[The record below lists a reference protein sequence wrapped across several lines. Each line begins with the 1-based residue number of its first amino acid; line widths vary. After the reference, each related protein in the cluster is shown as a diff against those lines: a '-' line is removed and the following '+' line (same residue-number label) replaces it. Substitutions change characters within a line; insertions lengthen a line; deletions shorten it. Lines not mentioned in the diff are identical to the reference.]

1 MKTTTIAAISTA
13 LSPSG
18 IGIVR
23 MSGDEAFSIIEKVF
37 QQHDKQFFVGNVDSH
52 TVHHGMI
59 VYNGEII
66 DEVLVLILK
75 SPHTFTTED
84 TVEINCHGGVYVVK
98 RVLECLLISGARI
111 AEPGEFTKRA
121 FLNGRLDLMQAESV
135 IDLIHSS
142 NEFARKSSIS
152 QLNGVVSKQIKQIR
166 QEVLHQV
173 AFIESALDDP
183 EHISLEGYPEELDK
197 KIKTMKISLNELVK
211 NSDNGRILKEGIQ
224 TVIIGK
230 PNVGKSSLLNILMG
244 QDRAIVTD
252 IAGTTRD
259 VLEEQISLDGITLNI
274 VDTAGIRE
282 TSDLIEQIG
291 VKKSKA
297 YMAEADL
304 IIYIIDGSISLDE
317 NDHEIIS
324 MIRDKKVIV
333 LVNKSDLNQA
343 VQIGSLYEIM
353 DFPIISVSVKH
364 MEGLKE
370 LEQKIKDLFF
380 NGEITCNTENVITNL
395 RQKESLIHA
404 YDSLLQVEVSIEN
417 QMPEDFFSIDLVS
430 ACDSLGEITGESVGE
445 DLVNEI
451 FSKFCMGK

>member
-1 MKTTTIAAISTA
+1 MITETIAAISTA

-23 MSGDEAFSIIEKVF
+23 MSGEEAFSIIEKVF
-37 QQHDKQFFVGNVDSH
+37 KHNNNPFIVGNVDSH
-52 TVHHGMI
+52 TVHHGVI
-59 VYNGEII
+59 VDNLEII
-66 DEVLVLILK
+66 DEVLVVILK
-75 SPHTFTTED
+75 QPNTFTKEN

-98 RVLECLLISGARI
+98 RVLECLLKAGARL
-111 AEPGEFTKRA
+111 AQPGEFTKRA

-135 IDLIHSS
+135 IDLIHAS
-142 NEFARKSSIS
+142 NEFARKSSIA
-152 QLNGVVSKQIKQIR
+152 QLNGVISKRIKQMR
-166 QEVLHQV
+166 QEVLHEI

-183 EHISLEGYPEELDK
+183 EHISLEGYPKELNQ
-197 KIKTMKISLNELVK
+197 KIKTILINLEQMIK

-224 TVIIGK
+224 TVIVGK

-244 QDRAIVTD
+244 QDRAIVTE

-259 VLEEQISLDGITLNI
+259 VLEEQINLDGITLNI

-282 TSDLIEQIG
+282 TNDVIEQIG
-291 VKKSKA
+291 VKKSKE
-297 YMAEADL
+297 YLVGADL
-304 IIYIIDGSISLDE
+304 IIYIIDGSVPLDE

-324 MIRDKKVIV
+324 MVREKKVIV

-353 DFPIISVSVKH
+353 DFPIISVSVKE

-370 LEQKIKDLFF
+370 LEKKIKDLFF
-380 NGEITCNTENVITNL
+380 NGEITSNMEEVITNM
-395 RQKESLIHA
+395 RHKESLVHA
-404 YDSLLQVEVSIEN
+404 YDSLLQVEISIEN
-417 QMPEDFFSIDLVS
+417 QMPEDFFSIDLRS
-430 ACDSLGEITGESVGE
+430 ACDCLGEITGESVGD

>member
-23 MSGDEAFSIIEKVF
+23 MSGEEAFSIIEKVF
-37 QQHDKQFFVGNVDSH
+37 KHNNKAFLVEKVETH
-52 TVHHGMI
+52 TVHYGII
-59 VYNGEII
+59 VDKDEII
-66 DEVLVLILK
+66 DEVLVVILK
-75 SPHTFTTED
+75 SPNTFTKED

-98 RVLECLLISGARI
+98 RVLTCLLKNGARM

-135 IDLIHSS
+135 IDLIHSN
-142 NEFARKSSIS
+142 NEFARKSSIA
-152 QLNGVVSKQIKQIR
+152 QLNGEVSKIIKRMR
-166 QEVLHQV
+166 QEILHEI

-183 EHISLEGYPEELDK
+183 EHISLEGYPDKLEEK
-197 KIKTMKISLNELVK
+197 VKTILINLTEMIK

-244 QDRAIVTD
+244 QDRAIVTE

-259 VLEEQISLDGITLNI
+259 VLEEQINLDGITLNI

-282 TSDLIEQIG
+282 TEDVIEQIG
-291 VKKSKA
+291 VKKSKEYIA
-297 YMAEADL
+297 SADL

-324 MIRDKKVIV
+324 MIRDKKVVV

-364 MEGLKE
+364 MEGLKD

-380 NGEITCNTENVITNL
+380 NGEITCNAEKLITNM
-395 RQKESLIHA
+395 RQKESLMHA
-404 YDSLLQVEVSIEN
+404 KDSLLQVENSIEN
-417 QMPEDFFSIDLVS
+417 QMPEDFFSIDLRS
-430 ACDSLGEITGESVGE
+430 ACDSLGEITGESVAE

>member
-1 MKTTTIAAISTA
+1 MKKGTIAAISTA

-23 MSGDEAFSIIEKVF
+23 MSGEEAFSIIEKIF
-37 QQHDKQFFVGNVDSH
+37 RHNDKPFFVENVESH

-59 VYNGEII
+59 VDKHEII
-66 DEVLVLILK
+66 DEVLVVILK
-75 SPHTFTTED
+75 APNTFTKED

-98 RVLECLLISGARI
+98 RVLECILNAGARM
-111 AEPGEFTKRA
+111 AEPGEFTKLA

-142 NEFARKSSIS
+142 NEFARKSSIA
-152 QLNGVVSKQIKQIR
+152 QLNGGVSKVIKQMR
-166 QEVLHQV
+166 QEVLHEI

-183 EHISLEGYPEELDK
+183 EHISLEGYPDELK
-197 KIKTMKISLNELVK
+197 VKIKTILNHLKEMIK

-244 QDRAIVTD
+244 QDRAIVTE

-259 VLEEQISLDGITLNI
+259 VLEEQISIDGITLNI

-291 VKKSKA
+291 VKKSKE
-297 YMAEADL
+297 YMAIADL

-317 NDHEIIS
+317 NDQEIIS

-333 LVNKSDLNQA
+333 LVNKSDLSQA
-343 VQIGSLYEIM
+343 VQIGSLIEIM
-353 DFPIISVSVKH
+353 DFPIISISVKN
-364 MEGLKE
+364 MDGLKE

-380 NGEITCNTENVITNL
+380 NGEIACNTENVITNL
-395 RQKESLIHA
+395 RQKESLMHA
-404 YDSLLQVEVSIEN
+404 YDSLLQVEISIEN
-417 QMPEDFFSIDLVS
+417 QMPEDFFSIDLMS
-430 ACDSLGEITGESVGE
+430 ACDSLGEITGESVAD